1 MPLPTQ
7 HPPIVPQPAVIST
20 NDPSL
25 DDLFSTFAIVEATGD
40 IEIPPRIV
48 RGAEAIRLRLLARL
62 RFFKREW
69 FLDQRQGMPYF
80 EAVFVKSPDVALV
93 QSIFTRAILSTPGVE
108 SIAKLSTAFDRG
120 ARHFTIDPLE
130 VVLTGGVVYRA
141 QPGEFVVGL
150 PQIAR

>member
-1 MPLPTQ
+1 MPLPSL
-7 HPPIVPQPAVIST
+7 HPPIVPPPAVIST
-20 NDPSL
+20 GDPSL

-40 IEIPPRIV
+40 LEIPPRVV
-48 RGAEAIRLRLLARL
+48 RGAEAIRLRLVARL

-93 QSIFTRAILSTPGVE
+93 QSIFRRAILSTPGVE
-108 SIAKLSTAFDRG
+108 SIAKMQTRFDRG
-120 ARHFTIDPLE
+120 VREFTIDPLE
-130 VVLTGGVVYRA
+130 IVLTGGVVFRA
-141 QPGEFVVGL
+141 QPGEFIVGL